1 MKELHLLLNQL
12 DVHID
17 DFEKTNLSVSQV
29 PVGWH
34 IDHSLIVIESIISQL
49 IKSNPKEYKWELN
62 WNRLFI
68 QTINKIPRGRGKA
81 PKKVLPTEPVT
92 IAILKTKL
100 QQVNAKIDEIH
111 NLEAHSFFEH
121 PYFGK
126 LNVKTTIWFL
136 ELHTKHHL
144 KIVKD
149 ILNRG

>member
-1 MKELHLLLNQL
+1 MKELNLLIHQL
-12 DVHID
+12 EIYFD
-17 DFEKTNLSVSQV
+17 DFEKTNLKVSQV

-81 PKKVLPTEPVT
+81 PKKVQPTEPVT

-100 QQVNAKIDEIH
+100 QQVNAKIKEIQ
-111 NLEAHSFFEH
+111 NLEGHSFFEH

-126 LNVKTTIWFL
+126 LNLKSTIWFL

-149 ILNRG
+149 ILNRV